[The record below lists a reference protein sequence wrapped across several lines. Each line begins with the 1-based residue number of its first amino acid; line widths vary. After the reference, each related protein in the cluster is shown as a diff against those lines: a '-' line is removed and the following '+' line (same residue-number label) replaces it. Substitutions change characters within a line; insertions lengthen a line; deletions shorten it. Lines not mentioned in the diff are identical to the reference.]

1 MKRITLTTFLI
12 AGAGIAAIGPI
23 ATAGGAAAQ
32 TPPAPPTP
40 RADQPSRAPAPHI
53 VSTPRAIDDL
63 TLEEMRASAAMAR
76 DLAGMDRATERAMAA
91 STRAAAVADEIGALP
106 LAAPMAPMAPMASML
121 AMPAIAPM
129 LAMSPAALYDA
140 DRFERLRP
148 PPAWAQGDPADSV
161 YRLAREALNRGD
173 WGRAARM
180 FQDIQRNYAK
190 SAYEKEAEYWEA
202 YSRYKIGTTD
212 ELKQAAKVLEP
223 AVSRLSPATDNNAN
237 DSRGPGY
244 FSGGR
249 PVGYAFST
257 GRRASDNDVLSLY
270 TRINGVLA
278 QRGDA
283 DAASKV
289 AKFAQQQGAPCD
301 QEDLQVRAEALSAL
315 TQMDPNQAVPML
327 KRVLDRKDDCS
338 ASLRRNAVLILS
350 RRTDA
355 DATALLLQTAKAD
368 PNITVRSE
376 AVSYL
381 SRVPGDAGVNALED
395 ILKTEQDER
404 IQRAAVRGLMASDNP
419 RARASMRSLLDR
431 KDAPLNLRIEALS
444 SYSADRATADD
455 AAYLRG
461 LYGKT
466 DDDRLKTEIVNAIAR
481 IGGSENDQFLL
492 TLVRNNNEPGS
503 ARSAALARLAR
514 SATLS
519 TADLSKLYD
528 ASAESYDIRSRII
541 SILGSRKDQESTDK
555 LIEIVKNSTVLQ
567 HRTQAINAL
576 VNKKDPRATQAL
588 MDVLDGKKS

>member
-12 AGAGIAAIGPI
+12 TCAGIVGLARDAA
-23 ATAGGAAAQ
+23 AAAAQ
-32 TPPAPPTP
+32 TPPTPP
-40 RADQPSRAPAPHI
+40 AA
-53 VSTPRAIDDL
+53 STPRPEPAPAHAPRAVTPRSLDDL
-63 TLEEMRASAAMAR
+63 SFEELRAFTALDRDFARIDREMAIAA
-76 DLAGMDRATERAMAA
+76 
-91 STRAAAVADEIGALP
+91 RAAAAVDAMPVMPDMPPMPDLSALR
-106 LAAPMAPMAPMASML
+106 S
-121 AMPAIAPM
+121 MPAIAPM
-129 LAMSPAALYDA
+129 PAKTPMALYDA
-140 DRFERLRP
+140 DRFERRLP
-148 PPAWAQGDPADSV
+148 PPAWAQGDPADSI

-190 SAYEKEAEYWEA
+190 SVYEKESEYWEA

-223 AVSRLSPATDNNAN
+223 TASRLSPGAASDGS
-237 DSRGPGY
+237 DLRRMSY
-244 FSGGR
+244 GGMS
-249 PVGYAFST
+249 YSFNS
-257 GRRASDNDVLSLY
+257 GRRASDSDVLSLY

-283 DAASKV
+283 DAAAKV

-327 KRVLDRKDDCS
+327 RRVLDRKDECS
-338 ASLRRNAVLILS
+338 ASLRRNAVLILA
-350 RRTDA
+350 RRSDP
-355 DATALLLQTAKAD
+355 DATALLLQTAKSD

-381 SRVPGDAGVNALED
+381 SRIPGDAGVNALED

-404 IQRAAVRGLMASDNP
+404 IQRAAIRGLMASDNP

-431 KDAPLNLRIEALS
+431 KDAPLNLRLEALS
-444 SYSADRATADD
+444 SFNSDRATSDD
-455 AAYLRG
+455 AAYLRN
-461 LYGKT
+461 LYGRA
-466 DDDRLKTEIVNAIAR
+466 DNDRLKTDIVNAIAR
-481 IGGSENDQFLL
+481 IGGPENDQFLL
-492 TLVRNNNEPGS
+492 NIVRNNNEPSS
-503 ARSAALARLAR
+503 ARSAALARLSR
-514 SATLS
+514 SSTLS
-519 TADLSKLYD
+519 TADLARLYD

-555 LIEIVKNSTVLQ
+555 LIDIVKNSTVLN